1 MKITK
6 RQLRRIIKEEKAALI
21 KESPIRNAER
31 MQGTYSNLT
40 MVDAVQSSMSELLA
54 QTDADAFDDLGDEED
69 ASFAS
74 EAAITLTV
82 AQAFQSLG
90 MVAQYEALYRTLR

>member
-6 RQLRRIIKEEKAALI
+6 RQLRRIIKEEKAALL
-21 KESPIRNAER
+21 KESPISNAER
-31 MQGTYSNLT
+31 MQGTYSDT
-40 MVDAVQSSMSELLA
+40 SMIDAVQSSISELLA

-74 EAAITLTV
+74 EAAITLTI
-82 AQAFQSLG
+82 AQTFQSLG
-90 MVAQYEALYRTLR
+90 MVAQYDALYRTLR